1 MELDQYQVL
10 ASKTGMQ
17 GERTQEYRLMY
28 LTLGLAGETGEV
40 VEKIKKLIRN
50 DAGVLDE
57 EKKKLIV
64 YELGDVL
71 WYLSQLAGE
80 IGVSLDAVGEAN
92 IQKLADRAARGAI
105 RSEGDTR

>member
-1 MELDQYQVL
+1 MELDHYQTL
-10 ASKTGMQ
+10 ASKTGLQ

-40 VEKIKKLIRN
+40 VEKIKKLVRN
-50 DAGVLDE
+50 DAGVLSE
-57 EKKKLIV
+57 EKKHLITH
-64 YELGDVL
+64 ELGDVL

-80 IGVSLDAVGEAN
+80 IGVSLNTVGEAN

-105 RSEGDTR
+105 KSEGDTR